1 MNVDSVLNWLSN
13 IIKTIPDGIIQTFII
28 GLGMF
33 VLRVSVRRIPKVG
46 GKLSRFINQISAFF
60 SKNTIEIS
68 EHTKIIKTPQYV
80 PGQDFKANKKPRKTK
95 SSQSIKN
102 ADLFGIVFLSI
113 ILISGIVTLFI
124 KYINEISFILKWYG
138 LIPLLISITI
148 LFIVTFTARVQKATL
163 VYLVYSIPISM
174 LTIYYG
180 VALVNISEGMSPAL
194 SDGRLMYSAYKIFG
208 LIVAVLQQFFTY
220 IMIFRNILINVARKF
235 TVPKFVKKFIYNTS
249 FFESQ
254 VALIISIVLL
264 SCLSYLMTSG
274 LLMSWIQNH

>member
-1 MNVDSVLNWLSN
+1 MNVDSVLNWLLN
-13 IIKTIPDGIIQTFII
+13 VIKTIPDGIIQTFII

-46 GKLSRFINQISAFF
+46 GELSRFINQISAFF

-68 EHTKIIKTPQYV
+68 EYTKIIKTPQYV
-80 PGQDFKANKKPRKTK
+80 PEQDFKANKKPQKTK
-95 SSQSIKN
+95 SSQSIK
-102 ADLFGIVFLSI
+102 DEDFLGIVFLSL

-138 LIPLLISITI
+138 LIPLLISIII
-148 LFIVTFTARVQKATL
+148 LFIVAFTGRVQKATL

-194 SDGRLMYSAYKIFG
+194 SDRQLMYSAYKIFG
-208 LIVAVLQQFFTY
+208 LIVAILQQFFTY

-254 VALIISIVLL
+254 IALIISIVSL